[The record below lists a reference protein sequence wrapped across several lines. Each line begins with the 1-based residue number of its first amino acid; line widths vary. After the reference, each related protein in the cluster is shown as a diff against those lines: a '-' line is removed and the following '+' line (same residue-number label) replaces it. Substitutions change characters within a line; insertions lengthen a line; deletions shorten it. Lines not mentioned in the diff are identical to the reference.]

1 MIYYGRIMKAAW
13 SERRAILSFDK
24 MALFS
29 PMEFYQEAIQNVVSD
44 YFLRVSDGQ
53 VLQKILLV
61 GHDSLRV
68 SPNLTEFDNLQT
80 LLMNCIL
87 QSETACLG
95 GEKRT
100 FIV

>member
-1 MIYYGRIMKAAW
+1 MIYYGLIMEAAW
-13 SERRAILSFDK
+13 SKRRDILSFDK
-24 MALFS
+24 TALFS
-29 PMEFYQEAIQNVVSD
+29 PIELYHESMQNVVSD
-44 YFLRVSDGQ
+44 YFLRMSDGKT
-53 VLQKILLV
+53 LQKILLV

-95 GEKRT
+95 GEKGT